1 MKIYGHSG
9 LGVFG
14 HSGLGVCS
22 DIGGY
27 LDIRGSDVRGST
39 PNVQKPRTSKN
50 PQCPKPNHSPERP
63 QPRMSLTPNP
73 QPRMSKP
80 RMSTTPNVRQGF
92 FHQVTV
98 LNMAIFYSNFT
109 VIVCFLVIFVI
120 IIIIIII
127 ATFIISINFFSCHTR
142 KTSFLA

>member
-92 FHQVTV
+92 LNINSFPVKLEGGCSPAGIGKALSSSFFPFTTTV
-98 LNMAIFYSNFT
+98 KWLRAESMAT
-109 VIVCFLVIFVI
+109 QL
-120 IIIIIII
+120 
-127 ATFIISINFFSCHTR
+127 
-142 KTSFLA
+142 